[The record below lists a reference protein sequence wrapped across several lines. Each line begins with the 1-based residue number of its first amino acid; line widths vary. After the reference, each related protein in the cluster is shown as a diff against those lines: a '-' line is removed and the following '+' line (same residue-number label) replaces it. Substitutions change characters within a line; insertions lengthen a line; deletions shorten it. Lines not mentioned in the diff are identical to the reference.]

1 MKRIRV
7 FVILLAVILLAA
19 CTKKEDQAT
28 GTGDVLVVSK
38 QVGSTTV
45 YGLSIFAYTLS
56 SFSSV
61 TAVSSADPSK
71 TYTLVSNG
79 GFKTSF
85 YYETPESEFSTTK
98 PVASTFNFSATFEN
112 GVKQVFKNTLTD
124 AILPIPTFEKCAYNA
139 TTHQLEMNWTTITEA
154 KSYAINILD
163 GSKIVFHSPELANGA
178 KPAYALRAD
187 GGGWE
192 AGFKPENGKT
202 YTVRLFAYMYEPG
215 GGTSNIQSISIAD
228 KTVVWGN

>member
-1 MKRIRV
+1 MKQLRILGL
-7 FVILLAVILLAA
+7 LLAVLLMAG
-19 CTKKEDQAT
+19 CNKKEDKVS

-45 YGLSIFAYTLS
+45 YGISIFAYTLS

-61 TAVSSADPSK
+61 MAVSSADPSK
-71 TYTLVSNG
+71 TYTLISNG

-112 GVKQVFKNTLTD
+112 GVKQEFQNILTD
-124 AILPIPTFEKCAYNA
+124 AILPIPSFEKCEYNA
-139 TTHQLEMNWTTITEA
+139 TTHQLEMNWTSIPDA
-154 KSYAINILD
+154 NSYALNILE
-163 GSKIVFHSPELANGA
+163 GPKIVFHSLELANGA
-178 KPAYALRAD
+178 KPSYALRAG

-192 AGFKPENGKT
+192 SGFTPESGKT

-215 GGTSNIQSISIAD
+215 GGTLNIQSISIAD